1 MISATKESEQVED
14 IEGEKTESDESL
26 LQLFTVM
33 NQAEEED
40 KTKHRVIALHEDI
53 NEESAST
60 LIHNMFALRKLGEK
74 EEEFEIDKD
83 GNVVLEPLEI
93 KEGEA
98 EEEIKIT
105 KLIKT
110 YEPFEIIVST
120 KGGDASEM
128 FAIYDAM
135 RLIQQDCEI
144 ETTALGKVMSAGV
157 LIFASGTKGK
167 RRIGANCRVM
177 IHAVSAA
184 TVGEIHD
191 IENETK
197 ELKWIQSQY
206 VKGLARE
213 TKMSEAYLKKLMKKK
228 VNIYLGAEEAVKLG
242 IADEII

>member
-1 MISATKESEQVED
+1 MRRFTEDKDNTEENKEA
-14 IEGEKTESDESL
+14 SDDSL

-33 NQAEEED
+33 GESSEED
-40 KTKHRVIALHEDI
+40 KVKHRVIALHEDVT
-53 NEESAST
+53 EESAST

-74 EEEFEIDKD
+74 EEEFEIDAE
-83 GNVVLEPLEI
+83 GNIVLEPVE
-93 KEGEA
+93 KK
-98 EEEIKIT
+98 EEEEEGAVKVT
-105 KLIKT
+105 RLIKT
-110 YEPFEIIVST
+110 YEPFEVIVST

-135 RLIQQDCEI
+135 KLIQQDCEI

-157 LIFASGTKGK
+157 LIFAAGTKGK

-197 ELKWIQSQY
+197 ELKWIQNQY

-213 TKMSEAYLKKLMKKK
+213 TNMTEAYLKRLMKKK